1 MKKEDLWIEHRTWEW
16 HTVEKKT
23 QRIQVRF
30 TVEALKRV
38 EDMAASL
45 RISRVEFIRAAV
57 DYVVNH
63 LEVH

>member
-1 MKKEDLWIEHRTWEW
+1 MKKEDLQIERRTWEW
-16 HTVEKKT
+16 HMGETKT

-30 TVEALKRV
+30 TVEDLKRV

-57 DYVVNH
+57 DYVMNH

>member
-1 MKKEDLWIEHRTWEW
+1 MRKEDLWIERRTWEW
-16 HTVEKKT
+16 YTGEKKT

-30 TVEALKRV
+30 TVEDLKRV
-38 EDMAASL
+38 EEMAAIL
-45 RISRVEFIRAAV
+45 ETSRVEFIRAAV